1 MGCSCGPEI
10 YEQKNI
16 SCGEKAKPNFPKL
29 LRYSLSL
36 DRHFSIAVFKA
47 YLKVCPKNW
56 SPEKKLILE
65 QEKLQSSDLK
75 MLTASENTVI
85 KTAVLQATA
94 SKGTS
99 CLGEQSLPSGENKSR
114 ATSNTVSLPVFPW
127 NDSHEARSHWDT
139 ASSAEPQRVTRAW
152 PGQWAGAVVWRGGR
166 DQAPNKKTSFRRPH
180 SYGSPNRPPRPTTPH
195 RAHNASRCSPAG
207 WRSAE
212 EPVRR
217 PWWGRGDGGVVP
229 TARVRASPHGCR
241 PYRAPLR
248 FTSVRGTS
256 RGAGTP
262 SRLWIGW
269 REGASPLIRW
279 GWASGFEAGSRARR
293 RGAAPALPVARA
305 PALCAETYFGWT
317 GQLTHPEFGSEV
329 LALSLR
335 EQTLTCVANCLT
347 FTPRALPLE
356 VLWARATLS
365 RLCGAVR
372 LVPGGEGQDET
383 VCP

>member
-139 ASSAEPQRVTRAW
+139 ASSAGPQRVTRAW

-217 PWWGRGDGGVVP
+217 PWWGRGDGGGGP
-229 TARVRASPHGCR
+229 DSARTRV
-241 PYRAPLR
+241 
-248 FTSVRGTS
+248 
-256 RGAGTP
+256 P
-262 SRLWIGW
+262 SRLPAVPRAPPIYV
-269 REGASPLIRW
+269 
-279 GWASGFEAGSRARR
+279 GSRHEPRGGDSEPALDWVARR
-293 RGAAPALPVARA
+293 GEPADSVRVSVRIWSGKPRPAQGRGACLTCSQSTGTVRRDLLRVDRTTDTPRVRVGSVGIVPTGADTDV
-305 PALCAETYFGWT
+305 C
-317 GQLTHPEFGSEV
+317 GQLPHVYT
-329 LALSLR
+329 
-335 EQTLTCVANCLT
+335 
-347 FTPRALPLE
+347 
-356 VLWARATLS
+356 
-365 RLCGAVR
+365 
-372 LVPGGEGQDET
+372 
-383 VCP
+383 